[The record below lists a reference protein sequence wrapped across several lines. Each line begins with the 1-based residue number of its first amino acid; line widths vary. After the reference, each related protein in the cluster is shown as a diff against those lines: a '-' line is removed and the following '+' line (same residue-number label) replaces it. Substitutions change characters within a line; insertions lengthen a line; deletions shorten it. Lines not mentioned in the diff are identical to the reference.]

1 MSTVNKENGAMDHKI
16 RAKGKSLG
24 RRGLDHWFGD
34 PSGGEIVVRFRTN
47 RNKPGKEWDSGRVL
61 KAKMVEEVELL
72 PPQSGL

>member
-47 RNKPGKEWDSGRVL
+47 RNKPGKE
-61 KAKMVEEVELL
+61 
-72 PPQSGL
+72 